1 MRERRVYLTMTIY
14 LLLKYSAEIWAWTK
28 AHIGR
33 MVVAGMKI
41 LNVQNEKVVE
51 NQKSKYHRI

>member
-1 MRERRVYLTMTIY
+1 M
-14 LLLKYSAEIWAWTK
+14 LLKYAAETRAWAK

-41 LNVQNEKVVE
+41 LNISNEKAVE
-51 NQKSKYHRI
+51 NRK

>member
-1 MRERRVYLTMTIY
+1 VTKRRVYLTMTIY
-14 LLLKYSAEIWAWTK
+14 LSLKYAAETWAWTK

-41 LNVQNEKVVE
+41 LN
-51 NQKSKYHRI
+51 I